1 MAYITPSKSPFLSMH
16 TLHQNSI
23 SSFQTFWTHEQDT
36 PEASLHS
43 RVLYPSESPLFPSHS
58 AHQQHFPGTLPCW
71 TWGCAPEELGSHSP
85 QLPEL
90 THPSPSTK
98 PFTSYSRWKYFIF
111 TVLKFYILQCTPPTD
126 PRRQQQLSL
135 THQSAANSHCT
146 LIMLGNL
153 NTMGKTN
160 PSSTKTRSCSSAESH
175 IADND
180 LRWNVSISTH
190 SYLGSCESRAH
201 LSPHVSKWF

>member
-111 TVLKFYILQCTPPTD
+111 TVLKFYILQCTPPIPD
-126 PRRQQQLSL
+126 PRRQQ
-135 THQSAANSHCT
+135 HSH
-146 LIMLGNL
+146 
-153 NTMGKTN
+153 
-160 PSSTKTRSCSSAESH
+160 
-175 IADND
+175 
-180 LRWNVSISTH
+180 
-190 SYLGSCESRAH
+190 
-201 LSPHVSKWF
+201 